1 MRREGPLE
9 ELIQIEEQTA
19 MTFSGA
25 KPELLA
31 KVRELIEAD
40 SGATIVEEGHPK
52 TTLERLFVSLSH
64 ASNTDEKGDE
74 K

>member
-1 MRREGPLE
+1 MYKR
-9 ELIQIEEQTA
+9 Q
-19 MTFSGA
+19 A

-64 ASNTDEKGDE
+64 ASNTDDKGDE